1 MDLED
6 GLKKKNATPQEN
18 NTPFAVLRCS
28 FTPRRRR
35 LIFPFI
41 AQKRKRQRGKY
52 GRGARV
58 EYVLCE
64 NDKVEVWR
72 ITLWPKY

>member
-41 AQKRKRQRGKY
+41 AQKRKR
-52 GRGARV
+52 
-58 EYVLCE
+58 
-64 NDKVEVWR
+64 
-72 ITLWPKY
+72 